1 MAGWVPV
8 FITAAV
14 EGNVDEAVIKR
25 IIEHVRATP
34 GPIYGR
40 NGKNFIRQRIANY
53 DQAGRFSPWIV
64 LVDLDHDADCAP
76 ALRNTWL
83 PNPSPWMCFR
93 VAVRQV
99 ES

>member
-1 MAGWVPV
+1 MAGRISV

-25 IIEHVRATP
+25 IIEHVGATP

-53 DQAGRFSPWIV
+53 DQAGR
-64 LVDLDHDADCAP
+64 
-76 ALRNTWL
+76 LR
-83 PNPSPWMCFR
+83 P
-93 VAVRQV
+93 V
-99 ES
+99 